1 MTGDPALPPAAIRRI
16 TTAVIARELRRL
28 RDEDIGQS
36 KAAETVGHETTD
48 PLALDSLETMGVATA
63 LGAVFQQ
70 DDLSFAP
77 DTPATSADWA
87 ARIATRP
94 IERLTVY
101 TSGAT
106 GRPQPH
112 AHTIADLLAEAH
124 ELARQ
129 FARTRRVVALVPADH
144 LYGLIWTALLP
155 AILDVPV
162 IAGTVLTLPAPA
174 AGDLIV
180 GVPEHWAALARL
192 GKPWPADVTG
202 ISSGGALPAALGED
216 LIAAGLTRLVD
227 VYGSSETGAIGLR
240 EVPAIGYT
248 LLSRWQLTSAADT
261 ATLVDREGQPV
272 SLPDDIRPI
281 DERRIELL
289 GRRDHAVQV
298 GGINVYPDRIAAVLG
313 ECAGVASAVV
323 RLGDHGRLK
332 AFIVPAGEPDEAALE
347 QQLRQFVA
355 ARLAPVERPTSFRFG
370 AELPRNP
377 MGKPADWR

>member
-1 MTGDPALPPAAIRRI
+1 MIRSAQLPAAAIHRI
-16 TTAVIARELRRL
+16 TAAVIARELRRL
-28 RDEDIGQS
+28 RDENIGRQAS
-36 KAAETVGHETTD
+36 ADTAARDAND
-48 PLALDSLETMGVATA
+48 PLELDSLETMSVAAA
-63 LGAVFQQ
+63 LGQVFQQ
-70 DDLSFAP
+70 EDLSFAP
-77 DTPATSADWA
+77 DTPATIAEWA
-87 ARIATRP
+87 ARIATRR
-94 IERLTVY
+94 IERVTVY
-101 TSGAT
+101 TSGST
-106 GRPQPH
+106 GQPQGQT
-112 AHTIADLLAEAH
+112 HTTANLLAEAR
-124 ELARQ
+124 ELA
-129 FARTRRVVALVPADH
+129 ARFPDTQRVVALVPADH

-192 GKPWPADVTG
+192 GKSWPAPVTG
-202 ISSGGALPAALGED
+202 ISSGGALPEALGED

-240 EVPAIGYT
+240 EVPASGYT

-272 SLPDDIRPI
+272 SLPDDIRAI

-298 GGINVYPDRIAAVLG
+298 GGTNVYPDRIAAVLG
-313 ECAGVASAVV
+313 ECPGVANAAV
-323 RLGDHGRLK
+323 RLGNHGRLK
-332 AFIVPAGEPDEAALE
+332 AFIVPADEPDEAALE

-355 ARLAPVERPTSFRFG
+355 ARLAPIERPTSFRFG

-377 MGKPADWR
+377 MGKAADWR